1 LAIVFA
7 FPIFLFLIA
16 MILLIA
22 GGDN

>member
-1 LAIVFA
+1 LTIVFA

>member
-1 LAIVFA
+1 LAIVFV